1 MTFLNNFFLKK
12 DDNHEKFLK
21 SFCFVFLAK
30 FSFRSGSARSFNTQ
44 YGHLSPESS
53 ADEAGEEDE
62 VEEEARAH
70 QDQQKDVL
78 VREQQK
84 DVLVQEQQK
93 EEKVRGRP
101 ERRKTQRIDYNQIEE
116 AEEERKRLEK
126 ELEELN
132 RQQEEDEIRKHD
144 EEEKKKVQDEND
156 RQSVILEM
164 IGGLKPP
171 SGSRAR
177 SVPRGRRR
185 EKVAAEVS
193 GKRELIL
200 DDSFLR

>member
-1 MTFLNNFFLKK
+1 MAFLNEFFLKK
-12 DDNHEKFLK
+12 KDDSHEKFLK
-21 SFCFVFLAK
+21 SFCIVPLAK
-30 FSFRSGSARSFNTQ
+30 SSFRSGSARSFNTQ

-62 VEEEARAH
+62 VEEDARAH
-70 QDQQKDVL
+70 Q
-78 VREQQK
+78 EQQK

-101 ERRKTQRIDYNQIEE
+101 ERRKTQRIDYNQIDE

-132 RQQEEDEIRKHD
+132 RQQAEDGVRKD

-185 EKVAAEVS
+185 EKVVAEVS

-200 DDSFLR
+200 GDPLLR

>member
-1 MTFLNNFFLKK
+1 MAFLNEFFLKK
-12 DDNHEKFLK
+12 KDDSHEKFLK
-21 SFCFVFLAK
+21 SFCIVPLAK
-30 FSFRSGSARSFNTQ
+30 SSFRSGSARSFNTQ

-53 ADEAGEEDE
+53 ADEAGEEQE
-62 VEEEARAH
+62 VEEEAR
-70 QDQQKDVL
+70 QEKDVL
-78 VREQQK
+78 VR
-84 DVLVQEQQK
+84 EQQK

-101 ERRKTQRIDYNQIEE
+101 ERRKTQRIDYNQIDE

-132 RQQEEDEIRKHD
+132 RQQAEDEIRKD

-185 EKVAAEVS
+185 EKVVAEVS

-200 DDSFLR
+200 GDPLLR

>member
-1 MTFLNNFFLKK
+1 MAFLNNFFLKK
-12 DDNHEKFLK
+12 DDSHEKFLK

-30 FSFRSGSARSFNTQ
+30 SSFRSGSARSFNTQ

-70 QDQQKDVL
+70 Q
-78 VREQQK
+78 EQQK

-101 ERRKTQRIDYNQIEE
+101 ERRKTQRIDYNQID
-116 AEEERKRLEK
+116 EEERKRLEK

-132 RQQEEDEIRKHD
+132 RQQAEDEIRKD

>member
-1 MTFLNNFFLKK
+1 MAFLNNFFLKK

-70 QDQQKDVL
+70 QG
-78 VREQQK
+78 QQK

-101 ERRKTQRIDYNQIEE
+101 ERRKTQRIDYNQID
-116 AEEERKRLEK
+116 EEERKRLEK

-132 RQQEEDEIRKHD
+132 RQQEEDEIRKD
-144 EEEKKKVQDEND
+144 EEKKKVQDEND

-171 SGSRAR
+171 FGSRAR

-200 DDSFLR
+200 DDSFFR